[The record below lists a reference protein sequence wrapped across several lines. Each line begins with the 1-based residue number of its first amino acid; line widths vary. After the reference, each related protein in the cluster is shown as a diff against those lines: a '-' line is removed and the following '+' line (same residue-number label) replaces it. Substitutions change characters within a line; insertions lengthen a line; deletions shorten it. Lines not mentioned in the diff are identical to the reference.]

1 MVHYNNVPTDI
12 VGNCTNSADPDIWF
26 PEFTAGTP
34 HPTTVQ
40 HVAYQVNYALSECAT
55 CPAKESCLDEGMRPE
70 NLAYGIW
77 GGLLAGERLALIGH
91 SPDEFYEG
99 DAEKIAFN
107 VLKRV
112 RPLLR
117 R

>member
-1 MVHYNNVPTDI
+1 
-12 VGNCTNSADPDIWF
+12 
-26 PEFTAGTP
+26 
-34 HPTTVQ
+34 
-40 HVAYQVNYALSECAT
+40 
-55 CPAKESCLDEGMRPE
+55 MRPE

>member
-1 MVHYNNVPTDI
+1 MSTI

-34 HPTTVQ
+34 HPTTVK

-55 CPAKESCLDEGMRPE
+55 CPAKKSCLDEGMRPE
-70 NLAYGIW
+70 NLSYGIW
-77 GGLLAGERLALIGH
+77 GGLLAGERLALMGH
-91 SPDEFYEG
+91 NTDGFSDG
-99 DAEKIAFN
+99 DPERIAFN
-107 VLKRV
+107 MLKRIE
-112 RPLLR
+112 PLLR